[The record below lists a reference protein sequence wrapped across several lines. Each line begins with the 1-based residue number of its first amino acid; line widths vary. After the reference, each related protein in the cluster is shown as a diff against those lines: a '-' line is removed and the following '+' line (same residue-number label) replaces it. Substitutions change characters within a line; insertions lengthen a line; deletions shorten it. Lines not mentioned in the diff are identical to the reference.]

1 MAATTVDRN
10 TLVRGAVERQLVF
23 DLASGQDIPAGAI
36 VCTNAAGEA
45 VNGADTAG
53 LICQGRAA
61 HRATYAS
68 GDRRIVVQRGVFCY
82 ANDGTIA
89 KADIGGS
96 ATILDN
102 QTLSKAATTTNDI
115 VAGTIEDVV
124 SGEGVWINM
133 RDGKLAS

>member
-10 TLVRGAVERQLVF
+10 TLAKFLQRQLVF
-23 DLASGQDIPAGAI
+23 DIASGQDIPAGVI

-53 LICQGRAA
+53 LICQGRAE
-61 HRATYAS
+61 HRATYAA
-68 GDRRIVVQRGVFCY
+68 GDRRITVMRGVFCY

-89 KADIGGS
+89 KADIGVV

-102 QTLSKAATTTNDI
+102 QTVSKAATTVNDRG
-115 VAGTIEDVV
+115 AGIIDDVTA
-124 SGEGVWINM
+124 EGVWVSM
-133 RDGKLAS
+133 VGGLVAAT